1 MLVDPSDMRVNTYLS
16 LLFIRDTGAW
26 SEIGGSDEVLVS
38 LQDGISSPIAAH
50 ILDFC
55 DDGSGGGDL
64 FAAVNASDVFT
75 ASSED
80 ASSSS
85 TTATP
90 PLCSHGGDNM
100 SSSGAAAANA
110 FSPLP
115 SLDSTLS
122 ALLEDDQPPGPD
134 AELLLP
140 IDYAFGADE
149 TQRKQQQFSQM
160 VLSAAAAAEHHPP
173 ALQTQMSSTAS
184 DLMQLAS
191 GYTDECFAAA
201 LAGGYM
207 GLDETALCQQQQQP
221 GGAMLPAA
229 LGDAATQGCYAA
241 QGGFFGGSGCAGTVM
256 SMMLGMEEIGEYQR
270 MMEGAGALVDADASA
285 QMAFPA
291 ASEMQMGSGS
301 PGQQPASASAAGAES
316 SSLEDTSFKAAR
328 LSVEERKEKIH
339 RYIKKRN
346 ERNFSKKI
354 KYACRKTLAD
364 SRPRVRGRF
373 AKNDEYCE
381 SSRAI
386 GSQNHDD
393 YDQMIGVKGE
403 DMLDPEAL
411 AHMHELLH
419 VQPHRGVV
427 DITDHNSHR
436 TNQHKIANFFPSY
449 FACAD
454 LNSLF

>member
-1 MLVDPSDMRVNTYLS
+1 MVAHS
-16 LLFIRDTGAW
+16 IC
-26 SEIGGSDEVLVS
+26 I

-50 ILDFC
+50 IFDFC
-55 DDGSGGGDL
+55 DDGTGGGDL
-64 FAAVNASDVFT
+64 FAAVNAASDVFA

-90 PLCSHGGDNM
+90 PLCSDNL
-100 SSSGAAAANA
+100 SSSGAAAVTA

-140 IDYAFGADE
+140 IDYAFPADE
-149 TQRKQQQFSQM
+149 TQPDQQQFGQM
-160 VLSAAAAAEHHPP
+160 VLPVAEHLP

-184 DLMQLAS
+184 DLMQIAS

-201 LAGGYM
+201 LAGGFM
-207 GLDETALCQQQQQP
+207 GLDETTLCQQQP
-221 GGAMLPAA
+221 PGAMLPAA
-229 LGDAATQGCYAA
+229 VGDAMTQGCYAAA
-241 QGGFFGGSGCAGTVM
+241 QGGFFGCSGCPGTVM
-256 SMMLGMEEIGEYQR
+256 SMMLGMDEIGEYQR
-270 MMEGAGALVDADASA
+270 MTMEGAGALVDTDPSA
-285 QMAFPA
+285 QMAFPT

-301 PGQQPASASAAGAES
+301 PGGQLPATGAES

-381 SSRAI
+381 SSSTSRGI
-386 GSQNHDD
+386 GSQSHEE
-393 YDQMIGVKGE
+393 YDQMPGVKAE

-411 AHMHELLH
+411 AHISGM
-419 VQPHRGVV
+419 
-427 DITDHNSHR
+427 S
-436 TNQHKIANFFPSY
+436 SY
-449 FACAD
+449 MY
-454 LNSLF
+454 NHTVESWI

>member
-1 MLVDPSDMRVNTYLS
+1 MLDDDQSFP
-16 LLFIRDTGAW
+16 
-26 SEIGGSDEVLVS
+26 
-38 LQDGISSPIAAH
+38 DGISSPIAAH

-55 DDGSGGGDL
+55 DDGNGGGDL
-64 FAAVNASDVFT
+64 FAAASDVFA

-90 PLCSHGGDNM
+90 HVCGDNM
-100 SSSGAAAANA
+100 SSSGAVAANS

-140 IDYAFGADE
+140 IEYTFVATADDAQPE
-149 TQRKQQQFSQM
+149 QQQFGQM
-160 VLSAAAAAEHHPP
+160 ALPVAEHHPT
-173 ALQTQMSSTAS
+173 LQTQMSSTAS
-184 DLMQLAS
+184 ELMQFAS
-191 GYTDECFAAA
+191 GYTDECLAAA
-201 LAGGYM
+201 LAGGFM
-207 GLDETALCQQQQQP
+207 GMDEATLCNQQQP
-221 GGAMLPAA
+221 GGGMLPAA
-229 LGDAATQGCYAA
+229 VGDAASQGCYAA
-241 QGGFFGGSGCAGTVM
+241 ARGGFFGGSGCAGTVM
-256 SMMLGMEEIGEYQR
+256 SMMLGMEQIGEYQR
-270 MMEGAGALVDADASA
+270 MMDGAGALVDADSSA
-285 QMAFPA
+285 QMVFPA

-301 PGQQPASASAAGAES
+301 PGQLPPSATVAES

-381 SSRAI
+381 SSRLI
-386 GSQNHDD
+386 GSQNHEE
-393 YDQMIGVKGE
+393 YDQMSGVKGE

-411 AHMHELLH
+411 AHISGM
-419 VQPHRGVV
+419 
-427 DITDHNSHR
+427 S
-436 TNQHKIANFFPSY
+436 SY
-449 FACAD
+449 MY
-454 LNSLF
+454 NHTVESWI